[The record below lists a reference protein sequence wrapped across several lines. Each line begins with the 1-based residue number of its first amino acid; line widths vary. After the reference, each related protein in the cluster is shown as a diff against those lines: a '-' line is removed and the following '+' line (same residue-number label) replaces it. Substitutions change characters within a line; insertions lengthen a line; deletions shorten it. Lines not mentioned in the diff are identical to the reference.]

1 VEEERMLEHITRAL
15 YYFEVHLL
23 YASLVW
29 FAALA
34 LTSIPRG
41 SATTKYWIWV
51 ATALNFIFPI
61 GAIVDRFWTSHLS
74 WATPLGIIGGAAARI
89 TRSPAAGVLSVVWL
103 LGASLMF
110 SRLCL
115 RIRAERID
123 ARAVAGQNSR
133 ETKRSFYAN
142 GIPVRFAASCQAP
155 AVDGVLHPY
164 ISLPRGID
172 RVLSEHEL
180 NAVLIHEL
188 THAKRRDNLIRLI
201 YELGLCLLWFHPLV
215 WITGSRLA
223 LYREL
228 SCDEFVIHSAHG
240 GDLVSALAKLANPEE
255 AFLLQATASS
265 FISRRLARLTAT
277 QPHRTCL
284 AANMLL
290 ASVFGGVLLAGVLGT
305 VAHTACCFL
314 AGSQSSRR
322 SYAQTN
328 QAAGGTILDS
338 AFNLA
343 ARRPTLPS
351 SNSSESRPAAR
362 PANRECP
369 FARGRAH

>member
-1 VEEERMLEHITRAL
+1 VEEERMLEHVTRAL

-29 FAALA
+29 SAALV

-51 ATALNFIFPI
+51 AAALNFIFPI
-61 GAIVDRFWTSHLS
+61 GAFFDRFWTSHLS
-74 WATPLGIIGGAAARI
+74 WATPLGVVGGTAAQI

-103 LGASLMF
+103 LGATLMF

-115 RIRAERID
+115 RIRAERGD
-123 ARAVAGQNSR
+123 ARAMAGQNYR
-133 ETKRSFYAN
+133 ETKWSFYAR
-142 GIPVRFAASCQAP
+142 GVPVRFAASCHAP

-164 ISLPRGID
+164 ISLPCGID
-172 RVLSEHEL
+172 EVLSENEL
-180 NAVLIHEL
+180 NAVLIHEF
-188 THAKRRDNLIRLI
+188 THARRRDNLIRLI
-201 YELGLCLLWFHPLV
+201 HELGLCVLWFHPLV

-228 SCDEFVIHSAHG
+228 SCDEFVIQSAHG

-255 AFLLQATASS
+255 TFLLQATASS

-284 AANMLL
+284 AANTVL
-290 ASVFGGVLLAGVLGT
+290 AAVFGGVLLAGVLGT

-322 SYAQTN
+322 SYVQTD

-343 ARRPTLPS
+343 AGGPILPS